1 MRWSCAYPVAMTVR
15 TAFLGFGEAAN
26 AFASD
31 ERWAGDAIGYDL
43 KLDDPGTRSDTLSDF
58 QTAGVE
64 ACTSCADAVAAGDQI
79 LSLVTADQSLN
90 AARTASGHLRAGTLF
105 FDMNSVAPQ
114 RKREAATLIE
124 AAGGRYVDVAVMSP
138 VYPAQLDVPL
148 LVSGPHA
155 EDGEQ
160 ALGSLGFSKIRQAG
174 AEIGRA
180 SVIKMVR
187 SVMVKGIEALT
198 AECVLA
204 ADAAGVTDE
213 VLASLGAEW
222 PGRANYN
229 LERMLVHGN
238 RRAAEMEEVCATLE
252 SLGIQPELTRGT
264 VRRQRELGQLGH
276 HTPPDRLE
284 DKLSL
289 ISGLKEVRTA

>member
-1 MRWSCAYPVAMTVR
+1 MTVR
-15 TAFLGFGEAAN
+15 TAFLGFGEAAS

-31 ERWAGDAIGYDL
+31 PRWTGDAFGYDL
-43 KLDDPGTRSDTLSDF
+43 KLDDAGARDAKMRDF
-58 QTAGVE
+58 GAAGVD
-64 ACTSCADAVAAGDQI
+64 ASASCEDAISSGDQV
-79 LSLVTADQSLN
+79 LSLVTADQSL
-90 AARTASGHLRAGTLF
+90 AAAKTASGYLNEGTLF

-114 RKREAATLIE
+114 RKREAAIFIG

-148 LVSGPHA
+148 LLSGPHA
-155 EDGEQ
+155 EDGERALK
-160 ALGSLGFSKIRQAG
+160 ALGFGKVRQVG

-180 SVIKMVR
+180 SVIKMIR

-204 ADAAGVTDE
+204 ADAAGVVDE
-213 VLASLGAEW
+213 VLESLGADW

-252 SLGIQPELTRGT
+252 SLGIQPALTRGT
-264 VRRQRELGQLGH
+264 VRRQRELGLLGH
-276 HTPPDRLE
+276 HTPPTRLE

-289 ISGLKEVRTA
+289 ISGTKEARTA

>member
-1 MRWSCAYPVAMTVR
+1 MTLR

-31 ERWAGDAIGYDL
+31 DRWSGDALGYDL
-43 KLDDPGTRSDTLSDF
+43 KCDDPGTRDSKLRDF
-58 QTAGVE
+58 RAAGVE
-64 ACTSCADAVAAGDQI
+64 PSISCEDAISGGDQI
-79 LSLVTADQSLN
+79 LSLVTADQSLA
-90 AARTASGHLRAGTLF
+90 AARAASGCLRTGTLF

-114 RKREAATLIE
+114 RKREAAIFVE

-155 EDGEQ
+155 EDGERALR
-160 ALGSLGFSKIRQAG
+160 ALGFTKVRQAG
-174 AEIGRA
+174 TEVGRA

-204 ADAAGVTDE
+204 ANAAGVTDE
-213 VLASLGAEW
+213 VLESLGAEW
-222 PGRANYN
+222 AGRANYN

-238 RRAAEMEEVCATLE
+238 RRAAEMEEVCATLA

-264 VRRQRELGQLGH
+264 VRRQRELGALGH
-276 HTPPDRLE
+276 QTPPERLE

-289 ISGLKEVRTA
+289 ISGPKEVRTA